1 MCIVAQTK
9 SRSDAQLNHSPNSLS
24 SQQRRQ
30 QATIYLIFDK
40 LAFFYPSGE
49 RFRRSGAQ
57 TIYCMGVLM
66 LFQGPRLGK
75 VVSFT

>member
-40 LAFFYPSGE
+40 LAFLS
-49 RFRRSGAQ
+49 
-57 TIYCMGVLM
+57 L
-66 LFQGPRLGK
+66 K
-75 VVSFT
+75 VFIQVVKDFEEVEFKQFIAWEF

>member
-40 LAFFYPSGE
+40 LAFLS
-49 RFRRSGAQ
+49 
-57 TIYCMGVLM
+57 
-66 LFQGPRLGK
+66 LFIQ
-75 VVSFT
+75 VVKDFEEVELKQFIAWEF